1 MAKLNKIETH
11 EKAVQYAAC
20 NLIENEIVTRAG
32 TGRGIDLILDNG
44 KTILVRGMNEE
55 IAAALMNGSLDQLK
69 ADYLVIA
76 TNQRYTCSQRVYIMT
91 MDEAKAIADDNPYKE
106 DGRNNWFISPVV
118 YRKYREKYSILE

>member
-11 EKAVQYAAC
+11 KKAVQYAAC